1 MSNRSIVGGVDGVG
15 FAHGPAPASRMMVE
29 AIVRYAPWREA
40 EAYRAWDSGN
50 LTDPGARELLT
61 KLGALREPE
70 IEIGGAAV
78 EAARRAYAQAGA
90 RLRELE
96 VAQSQRDR
104 LVSLFLEA
112 MFEEAEMWRKIDA
125 RRRQRG

>member
-1 MSNRSIVGGVDGVG
+1 MSNNSIVGSFGAEVP
-15 FAHGPAPASRMMVE
+15 HGPAPASRMMVE
-29 AIVRYAPWREA
+29 AIVRYVPWREA
-40 EAYRAWDSGN
+40 EAYRAWGSGN
-50 LTDPGARELLT
+50 LTDPGAR
-61 KLGALREPE
+61 E

-104 LVSLFLEA
+104 LVSVFLEA